1 MSLVA
6 LLDSCRRRQDFGPLC
21 EAIPYA
27 RFLGMSVRES
37 QGKLLAKLCFQ
48 PSNVGNP
55 LLPALHGGVVGG
67 FLETT
72 AALELLWSH
81 DAVELPKVINITLD
95 YLRPAAALDTYASG
109 TITRQ
114 GRRIANVTVEAWQ
127 ENRHRLV
134 ATANCHFL
142 LPTTTRADQVSL

>member
-37 QGKLLAKLCFQ
+37 QGQLLAQLGFR
-48 PSNVGNP
+48 PGNVGNP

-81 DAVELPKVINITLD
+81 DAAELPKVINITID
-95 YLRPAAALDTYASG
+95 YLRPAAAVDTYATG
-109 TITRQ
+109 AIIRQ
-114 GRRIANVTVEAWQ
+114 GRRIANVLVEAWQ
-127 ENRHRLV
+127 ESRERLV

-142 LPTTTRADQVSL
+142 LPASPRS